1 MRVSVAGFL
10 VWTALCGCGDST
22 APVATCDVFP
32 LQEGNRWSWAIP
44 PYGFFSDTVQAPV
57 VMNSHEYFPM
67 RASSLGLFAPV
78 LLRMDGACRLLILDG
93 EDEKVFIDFNA
104 PVLEPWSLQMSLPG
118 GGFLLYEV
126 QIRSKRGFASFPG
139 GKTENGYIVDI
150 ATDFITDN
158 NSSLLIAPGV
168 GVVRL
173 RGGFYELSLVDF
185 HLNGAHGED

>member
-104 PVLEPWSLQMSLPG
+104 PVLEPWSLV
-118 GGFLLYEV
+118 Y
-126 QIRSKRGFASFPG
+126 
-139 GKTENGYIVDI
+139 I